1 MYNRQYFSPL
11 LLAYLASDKLNCV
24 HDASTEL
31 PGGVFIGNLEAAQS
45 IETLKKHSIRAV
57 LTVADGTS
65 TNPLTK
71 T

>member
-1 MYNRQYFSPL
+1 MYNRQHFSPL

-45 IETLKKHSIRAV
+45 I
-57 LTVADGTS
+57 
-65 TNPLTK
+65 
-71 T
+71 

>member
-1 MYNRQYFSPL
+1 MYNRSYLSPL

-24 HDASTEL
+24 HDPTTEL

-45 IETLKKHSIRAV
+45 IDILKKNSIKAV

-65 TNPLTK
+65 K
-71 T
+71 K